1 MQQLE
6 FLQLRE
12 LLKGLKSCWLCP
24 RGGEPMDAVG
34 QLNLPLGRRAEPGVG
49 GSWTNCGHICLS
61 GPLTWTTG
69 GPAEE
74 LVDRAGRGGEGSGV
88 RRGCLLPGCP
98 RRPSVAGPVQT
109 PAAASPLP
117 PDSAQIVCDPPRSLG
132 KGSWEMGSISLI
144 AREMQLS
151 ALITSNHFHT
161 TGSKLSPGIFSFY
174 SPSPCFQKPQHHS
187 WCFFFSPPCIPFS
200 RKSSQLWQNL
210 TPWSK
215 FGGFLP
221 GPLQVGGCPLP
232 PHKPPPRV
240 FSTRQPG
247 GPL

>member
-1 MQQLE
+1 MKPQIFVQNP
-6 FLQLRE
+6 
-12 LLKGLKSCWLCP
+12 LCDIFP
-24 RGGEPMDAVG
+24 DTLPSGGRTYALHMAQNEGEGFVIG
-34 QLNLPLGRRAEPGVG
+34 IR
-49 GSWTNCGHICLS
+49 S
-61 GPLTWTTG
+61 GDTPLTG
-69 GPAEE
+69 
-74 LVDRAGRGGEGSGV
+74 L
-88 RRGCLLPGCP
+88 
-98 RRPSVAGPVQT
+98 
-109 PAAASPLP
+109 
-117 PDSAQIVCDPPRSLG
+117 SAQIVCDPPRSLG

-200 RKSSQLWQNL
+200 RKSSQLCQNL